1 MIIYAR
7 DTYLLSLKC
16 IGCDIARSSNHRES
30 NDTKDVLFRMNGHS
44 GSATSH
50 RHTGPLRLGTLS
62 ISTTAK
68 RRCPACNIRGAGFFE
83 WLFGSVRL
91 HEKPND
97 AGRTLG
103 MGSPA
108 LRHDLGRYLFLGQ
121 ARRQLFRLE
130 ISRNQHESVMMRLHS
145 GRRARSGKETH
156 SLSAL
161 TADVFIGSLAD
172 FAFGKP
178 GHVRRN

>member
-62 ISTTAK
+62 ISTSAK
-68 RRCPACNIRGAGFFE
+68 G
-83 WLFGSVRL
+83 
-91 HEKPND
+91 D
-97 AGRTLG
+97 APRATF
-103 MGSPA
+103 A
-108 LRHDLGRYLFLGQ
+108 GQ
-121 ARRQLFRLE
+121 A
-130 ISRNQHESVMMRLHS
+130 SSS
-145 GRRARSGKETH
+145 GCSGQ
-156 SLSAL
+156 
-161 TADVFIGSLAD
+161 
-172 FAFGKP
+172 FGFTKSP
-178 GHVRRN
+178 TMPAEP